1 MNALKKRL
9 TYLFSST
16 KGLALVGIAVISLVT
31 AIWGMLSGPMVEW
44 GVKDIVVRLTGMDLI
59 QAEREGRII
68 MLYHTIAM
76 SVIAIEVYF
85 ITDIVPMKKHQQT
98 TINATITVG
107 YLTSLLFGLV
117 FGYFGHNFL
126 FHGLFLV
133 GQTLV
138 LFSGILL
145 AAALWPWRDE
155 YRLPPESPY
164 AKTKSGLD
172 LERTAFFVMAT
183 ATIVS
188 ATWGA
193 VTGSYWGN
201 GHETFLAEDLI
212 RNPEKTYLQKA
223 IIGHLHIM
231 LTLIAVALTLIVG
244 KWMDFKGKLQKI
256 AMPMMIF
263 GTIVITF
270 GALSVVWVEWAHTTI
285 YVGSVFVMLA
295 ALMYVIFSWDK
306 LIRTRTAQLGLE
318 KPTGWQKF
326 KALLHDPLKFGT
338 GWQMVFMNFTVSGV
352 GIFMA
357 VKLEEIFRV
366 WPHREER
373 ITLTGHWHI
382 LSGLIATIILMYFA
396 DLAGV
401 KGKTRKWFGWI
412 LIIMS
417 DLAFG
422 AVTVFSMKRLFVDE
436 VSQQGVVNWTML
448 LTDLGLAA
456 VLVALAAFMIWR
468 LLDLFK
474 KDGRWANELTAEI
487 KQDARAELLEQQ
499 RRMEELQEKLNEANQ

>member
-1 MNALKKRL
+1 MDALKKRF

-31 AIWGMLSGPMVEW
+31 AVWGMLSGPMVEW
-44 GVKDIVVRLTGMDLI
+44 GVKDVVVGLTGMDLV

-107 YLTSLLFGLV
+107 YLTALIFGLV

-138 LFSGILL
+138 FFAGILL
-145 AAALWPWRDE
+145 AAALWPWRKE
-155 YRLPPESPY
+155 YRLPPDSAY
-164 AKTKSGLD
+164 AKTRGGID
-172 LERTAFFVMAT
+172 LERTAFFVMAV
-183 ATIVS
+183 ATLVS

-244 KWMDFKGKLQKI
+244 RWMDFKGKLHKV

-270 GALSVVWVEWAHTTI
+270 GALSVVWLEWAHTTI

-306 LIRTRTAQLGLE
+306 LIRSRIAELGIE
-318 KPTGWQKF
+318 NPSGWQKF
-326 KALLHDPLKFGT
+326 KALLHDPLKFGS

-357 VKLEEIFRV
+357 VKLDEIFRV

-382 LSGLIATIILMYFA
+382 LSGLIATIILFYFA
-396 DLAGV
+396 DIAGL
-401 KGKTRKWFGWI
+401 KGKARKWFGWSVI
-412 LIIMS
+412 VMS

-436 VSQQGVVNWTML
+436 ASQQGVVNWTML
-448 LTDLGLAA
+448 LTDIGLAI
-456 VLVALAAFMIWR
+456 VLVALAVFLIWR
-468 LLDLFK
+468 LYDLFRN
-474 KDGRWANELTAEI
+474 DGRWSDELKDEI
-487 KQDARAELLEQQ
+487 RTRAEAELAEQQ
-499 RRMEELQEKLNEANQ
+499 RRLEELNAKLDEVSK